1 MYKNLPNF
9 LAKYQT
15 LQKPMYYVY
24 VQIFPI
30 LVHCV
35 AASTL
40 VQQQTVDEEI
50 WKLAPQ
56 KRDALGW

>member
-1 MYKNLPNF
+1 MVFCINCT
-9 LAKYQT
+9 AKACYG
-15 LQKPMYYVY
+15 Y

>member
-1 MYKNLPNF
+1 MLPSFFNNF
-9 LAKYQT
+9 RL
-15 LQKPMYYVY
+15 
-24 VQIFPI
+24 IHPI

-35 AASTL
+35 TASTL